1 MITTTIVLNAI
12 KQWVT
17 ATAILVT
24 ALAVIAAVVTPP
36 RTPADALF
44 YAALATLAMALGDL
58 LGILFQP
65 QSIRKRVAKLYRRAA
80 VVVISY
86 LVLAGTASSY
96 LTDSTFTI
104 LVTVTFATAL
114 LTTFPIALLSIR
126 PLHRHLDTRH
136 GDWT

>member
-1 MITTTIVLNAI
+1 MITTTIVLNAV

-36 RTPADALF
+36 KTPADALF

-58 LGILFQP
+58 LGVLFQP

-86 LVLAGTASSY
+86 LVLAGSASTY
-96 LTDSTFTI
+96 PTDSTFTI
-104 LVTVTFATAL
+104 LVAVTFATAFI
-114 LTTFPIALLSIR
+114 TTFPIAILAMR
-126 PLHRHLDTRH
+126 PLHRRLNTQH
-136 GDWT
+136 GDWK